1 MVQYF
6 SSISAQAEILQVSVE
21 FSGTSMIKAF
31 GTSQQLQKFENYIT
45 RLHFHCFPQ
54 DALHKVPLLTY
65 AAKPAAPALSI
76 PPPGARVISNLD
88 SDVLLL
94 MPKLFYI
101 VAPGVQY
108 RAHEERVFILASND
122 QNGRSDVFLEAYQK
136 VSSSL
141 KSIELQVN
149 AEHPKEEIKAVV
161 IEYNQRYKQCFFEFN
176 EQNGKLK
183 IISTSSRQFDH
194 SQRLLVDLFCRP
206 KVQEIEKF
214 KFHNGRVVTV
224 KRANLEDEKC
234 PVIVNDAN
242 SRLDHT
248 GGVAHALNAAS
259 NGELQLH
266 SNKVI
271 NHCGPLHVG
280 DVAHT
285 KAGGNLRCKHVLHAV
300 GPNASDPGMNDKQCY
315 KFIHQATTQALSVA
329 EKLNAASITFPGLS
343 TGINGVS
350 HSTSARAMLTA
361 IEEYKC
367 SKKGTLNDVR
377 IVISDTPVHVWFAQE
392 LVLRRIRSQQ

>member
-6 SSISAQAEILQVSVE
+6 SSISAQAEILQVSIE
-21 FSGTSMIKAF
+21 FFGTSMIKAF
-31 GTSQQLQKFENYIT
+31 GTNQQLQKFGNYIT
-45 RLHFHCFPQ
+45 RLHSHWFPQ

-65 AAKPAAPALSI
+65 VPKPAAPVLSWG
-76 PPPGARVISNLD
+76 PLGAQVISNLD

-94 MPKLFYI
+94 MPKLPYI
-101 VAPGVQY
+101 ITPGVQY
-108 RAHEERVFILASND
+108 RAHEERVFVIAGDD
-122 QNGRSDVFLEAYQK
+122 QNGRSDAFLEAYRK
-136 VSSSL
+136 VSPSL
-141 KSIELQVN
+141 KNTEIQVN

-176 EQNGKLK
+176 EQIGKLK
-183 IISTSSRQFDH
+183 IISTSSRQFDQ

-206 KVQEIEKF
+206 KVREIEQF
-214 KFHNGRVVTV
+214 KFHNGCVVTV
-224 KRANLEDEKC
+224 KRGNLEDEKC
-234 PVIVNDAN
+234 PVIVNDAK
-242 SRLDHT
+242 SWLDHT

-259 NGELQLH
+259 NGELQLL
-266 SNKVI
+266 SNKYI
-271 NHCGPLHVG
+271 NHCGTVPVG

-285 KAGGNLRCKHVLHAV
+285 KAGGNLKCKHVLHAV
-300 GPNASDPGMNDKQCY
+300 GPNASDPGMDDKQCY
-315 KFIHQATTQALSVA
+315 RLIYQATSKALHMG

-343 TGINGVS
+343 TGIKGVS
-350 HSTSARAMLTA
+350 RSTSARAMLAA

-367 SKKGTLNDVR
+367 SKNGLLDDVR